1 MQFGMDNDD
10 MFENIQDPL
19 QRLDEMEEGL
29 LNHAQFIQNAME
41 QIKNQGEMILQL
53 SQGLKEVA
61 LAMQMQEMNIDN
73 LKIRMRV
80 AEAKYEINK

>member
-1 MQFGMDNDD
+1 MDNDD